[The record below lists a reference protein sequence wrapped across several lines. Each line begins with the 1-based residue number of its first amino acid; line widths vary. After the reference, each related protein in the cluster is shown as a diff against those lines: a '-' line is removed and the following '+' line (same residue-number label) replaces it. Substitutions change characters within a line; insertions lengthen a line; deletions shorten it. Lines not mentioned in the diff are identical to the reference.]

1 MQAHDDEPVVR
12 HDDLGRALRALP
24 LPRAPRTLAPR
35 VMAAVAARLQRR
47 DYTWFDWPLWAQV
60 GSALGI
66 VLLCAVGALGWTTLS
81 SSPAFESDVSLIRA
95 AVVVARAVWQ
105 PVMGTFLV
113 TVTALLLMAGTCA
126 ALVSRVVFG
135 TDDVTEM
142 VR

>member
-1 MQAHDDEPVVR
+1 MQAHDDESVVR

-24 LPRAPRTLAPR
+24 LAPAPRTLAPR

-60 GSALGI
+60 GSALG
-66 VLLCAVGALGWTTLS
+66 VVVLCAAGALGWAVLS
-81 SSPAFESDVSLIRA
+81 ASPAFDTDMSLLRA
-95 AVVVARAVWQ
+95 ALAVARVVWE
-105 PVMGTFLV
+105 PMMGTFLV
-113 TVTALLLMAGTCA
+113 AVTTLLLMACTCA

-135 TDDVTEM
+135 TEDVTEM